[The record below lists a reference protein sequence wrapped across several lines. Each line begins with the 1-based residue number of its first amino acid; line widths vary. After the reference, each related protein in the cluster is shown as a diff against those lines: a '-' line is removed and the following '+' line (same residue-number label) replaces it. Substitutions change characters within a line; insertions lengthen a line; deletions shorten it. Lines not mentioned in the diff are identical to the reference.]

1 MAGQL
6 DHLGS
11 IVLDR
16 ASREPLA
23 QQLFAALA
31 ARIETGLFPEASRL
45 PTTREVAAALG
56 VNRGSVQTA
65 YRRLVEEGLAT
76 TRVGSG
82 TVVRA
87 IARRPRPFDA
97 AELVSNRASAIPGCG
112 SPARVAPGRRR
123 LLAPDPG
130 RAVLP
135 PRPFHRHADRSL
147 EPPAGPVAIRSPARP
162 RGIAGRDLAPALGE
176 RHRALPR
183 RDPRDERRAAGPRPA
198 LPHVHGPG

>member
-1 MAGQL
+1 MPGQL

-11 IVLDR
+11 IELDR

-31 ARIETGLFPEASRL
+31 ARIETGLCPEASRL

-56 VNRGSVQTA
+56 INRGSVQAA

-87 IARRPRPFDA
+87 VARPPRPFDA
-97 AELVSNRASAIPGCG
+97 AELVSLRASALSAAANL
-112 SPARVAPGRRR
+112 SPAA
-123 LLAPDPG
+123 
-130 RAVLP
+130 
-135 PRPFHRHADRSL
+135 
-147 EPPAGPVAIRSPARP
+147 
-162 RGIAGRDLAPALGE
+162 
-176 RHRALPR
+176 
-183 RDPRDERRAAGPRPA
+183 
-198 LPHVHGPG
+198 

>member
-11 IVLDR
+11 IELDR

-65 YRRLVEEGLAT
+65 YRRLAEEGLAT

-97 AELVSNRASAIPGCG
+97 AELVSNRASAIPAAAPPLV
-112 SPARVAPGRRR
+112 SLPVVADFSR
-123 LLAPDPG
+123 LTP
-130 RAVLP
+130 
-135 PRPFHRHADRSL
+135 
-147 EPPAGPVAIRSPARP
+147 
-162 RGIAGRDLAPALGE
+162 
-176 RHRALPR
+176 
-183 RDPRDERRAAGPRPA
+183 DERFFPLDRFIDTLTEAWSRDRKSTR
-198 LPHVHGPG
+198 LNSSH